1 LDNSGDKLLKLLL
14 IDDEEPARKI
24 VGMSLRN
31 DGYEVLT
38 AEDGTKGLEIFK
50 KETPPIVLTDI
61 KMPGIDGIE
70 VLKRIKEISPE
81 TEVIV
86 VTGHGD
92 MDVAIQSL
100 QLEASDFVTKPIVD
114 EALSIA
120 LKRAEERLRLKGML
134 REYTHNLEDK
144 VKEATEE
151 LRRRYEFED
160 NLIQQSID
168 GIIGTD
174 EQGKIVIFNGGAER
188 IIGYSKDEVIGKM
201 DIGRLYSPETADEI
215 RRALHGEGRE
225 RQDIH
230 GWRETLVFGKD
241 GDTIP
246 TRFSGTV
253 LYRDGKIIGSVGF
266 LHDLR
271 EIKRLQQDLIRSERL
286 AAIGQTVAGLAHCMK
301 NILSGLEGG
310 LYLVD
315 KALEKKDM
323 RSLGTG
329 WDMVQRNIGR
339 ISGLAK
345 DLLSYSKEREP
356 EYELCAPNAIVE
368 EVCRLMDL
376 KAKEFGAEI
385 VKDLDPTVG
394 DASLD
399 PKGIYR
405 CLLNLVSNAID
416 AISSD
421 EDEGKDYLVR
431 VTTRREMDGTLVF
444 QVSDN
449 GCGMDAAVRKQIFSS
464 LFSTKGSKGT
474 GLGLLITEKIVQ
486 EHGGTITLDS
496 EPGRGSTFV
505 IRLPSEP
512 RIASP

>member
-1 LDNSGDKLLKLLL
+1 VKLLL

-24 VGMSLRN
+24 VGMSLRS

-38 AEDGTKGLEIFK
+38 AEDGTKGLEVFK

-70 VLKRIKEISPE
+70 VLKKIKEMSPE

-100 QLEASDFVTKPIVD
+100 QLDASDFVTKPIVD

-120 LKRAEERLRLKGML
+120 LKRAEERLRLKALL

-144 VKEATEE
+144 VRQATEE
-151 LRRRYEFED
+151 VRRRYEFED
-160 NLIQQSID
+160 NLIQHSID

-174 EQGKIVIFNGGAER
+174 DQGKIVIFNDGAER
-188 IIGYSKDEVIGKM
+188 IIGYSKDEVIGKI

-215 RRALHGEGRE
+215 RRSLQGEGRE
-225 RQDIH
+225 SQDIH
-230 GWRETLVFGKD
+230 GWRETVVVGKD
-241 GDTIP
+241 GGEIP
-246 TRFSGTV
+246 ARFSGTV
-253 LYRDGKIIGSVGF
+253 LYRDSKVIGSVGF

-271 EIKRLQQDLIRSERL
+271 EIKRLQQELIRSERL

-310 LYLVD
+310 LYIVD
-315 KALEKKDM
+315 KALAKEDIH
-323 RSLGTG
+323 SLRTG

-345 DLLSYSKEREP
+345 DLLGYSKEREP
-356 EYELCAPNAIVE
+356 EYEVCSPNAIVE
-368 EVCRLMDL
+368 EVCILMDL
-376 KAKEFGAEI
+376 KAKELETEI
-385 VKDLDPTVG
+385 VRDLDPAIG
-394 DASLD
+394 DVSLD
-399 PKGIYR
+399 PKGIHR

-416 AISSD
+416 AVSSD
-421 EDEGKDYLVR
+421 EDGGKDHLVR
-431 VTTRREMDGTLVF
+431 VTTRREMDGALVF

-449 GCGMDAAVRKQIFSS
+449 GCGMDPAVRKRIFSS
-464 LFSTKGSKGT
+464 LISTKGSKGN

-486 EHGGTITLDS
+486 EHGGTITVDS
-496 EPGRGSTFV
+496 EPGRGATFV
-505 IRLPSEP
+505 IKLPPGSSLT
-512 RIASP
+512 RS